1 MDNSLRSWEEIEAE
15 HDAYIAS
22 NRYKF
27 DKVIYRLR
35 RIITSPLRWKRNVEH
50 WYQRA
55 RYGYSYRDAWNGDN
69 FISGNVAG
77 ILTYLVKHGH
87 GVSQSY
93 ADPDKL
99 WDTPVEIM
107 VERRDAEYT
116 KYAAIFSAYSNGDVW
131 LTQEDVEKYGGVLDI
146 EMADALEWL
155 HKHFYELWD

>member
-1 MDNSLRSWEEIEAE
+1 MKTLDEIMQE
-15 HDAYIAS
+15 HDAYMLTKQ
-22 NRYKF
+22 YKF
-27 DKVIYRLR
+27 DNIIYRLR
-35 RIITSPLRWKRNVEH
+35 RAVTSPLRWKRNVEH

-69 FISGNVAG
+69 FLAGNVAG
-77 ILTYLVKHGH
+77 ILTYLVEHSH
-87 GVSQSY
+87 GVSMAY
-93 ADPDKL
+93 ADSDSK

-116 KYAAIFSAYSNGDVW
+116 KYAAIFAAYSKGDVW
-131 LTQEDVEKYGGVLDI
+131 LTQDDVENYGGVLDI